1 MTAPAQALLA
11 QLLDPVNRADP
22 YPIFRRLRECGPVS
36 LPDSNLVV
44 FSSFAD
50 CYEVLRHP
58 ASCSDRLK
66 STAAQ
71 QAIAAGQEA
80 RPFGTPGFLFL
91 DPPDHTRLRKLVSK
105 AFSPKVVRSLEPGI
119 ADLVDGLLD
128 AVTAAGSFR

>member
-50 CYEVLRHP
+50 CDEVLRHP
-58 ASCSDRLK
+58 ASCSIVVDSQCALRHPPYSWARWRPLTCCHWK
-66 STAAQ
+66 AARQ
-71 QAIAAGQEA
+71 GVLLWHIWCINTLESCA
-80 RPFGTPGFLFL
+80 R
-91 DPPDHTRLRKLVSK
+91 VC
-105 AFSPKVVRSLEPGI
+105 SPHMIVQWLGRDEL
-119 ADLVDGLLD
+119 
-128 AVTAAGSFR
+128 